1 MLIHKEYSQYLYL
14 MINNFPIKLRNY
26 TFEYPIPIRV
36 CVKNYDKFEEVL
48 GDTKY
53 LYISKDLSDTT
64 ELVVDDDSKK
74 LLNLQ
79 VIASN
84 QITFHDL
91 DFDIDSYLSYNSYIA
106 INITNDSFEKWEKY
120 LPALDTQPKI
130 HVFNNLIVLI
140 IDENK
145 CPTYMFSE
153 NNKFGVITNKDLD
166 IAAFFINNITEK
178 DKKIIREHANYLNS
192 SNQESA
198 FPFKKCET
206 TIVAD
211 MCAEKIID

>member
-1 MLIHKEYSQYLYL
+1 MVMNKDTKLLYF
-14 MINNFPIKLRNY
+14 IVNNFLIKPRDY

-36 CVKNYDKFEEVL
+36 SVKNYDKFEEVL

>member
-1 MLIHKEYSQYLYL
+1 
-14 MINNFPIKLRNY
+14 
-26 TFEYPIPIRV
+26 
-36 CVKNYDKFEEVL
+36 
-48 GDTKY
+48 
-53 LYISKDLSDTT
+53 
-64 ELVVDDDSKK
+64 
-74 LLNLQ
+74 
-79 VIASN
+79 
-84 QITFHDL
+84 
-91 DFDIDSYLSYNSYIA
+91 
-106 INITNDSFEKWEKY
+106 
-120 LPALDTQPKI
+120 
-130 HVFNNLIVLI
+130 
-140 IDENK
+140 
-145 CPTYMFSE
+145 MFSE